1 MSLLRIMTEQTDGG
15 MIPIAVSGTEAK
27 NQSCVEDV
35 PFEDKTWQDTVLY
48 VATNLESWETA
59 TPHYYALDVSIDNTC
74 FRRLDP
80 DYYAWLKHKMT
91 LVKKAADSGRLSSS
105 AFKTLHTRF
114 NVIHT
119 WAMEHYDEDEL
130 LSAVRSLDPKTYSPP
145 VLETFGQ
152 DNRPSPV
159 QPAPEKTAPPV
170 PQYLFPKE
178 GEWQFTQEVP
188 PTAVAKV
195 DAIRDQASS
204 LGWGEARLYQNRG
217 CLCFPYGQDYG
228 LVCFVDG
235 NVRIGEVTR
244 QSIEIVGTT
253 SQHNRLRFYN
263 PDVDQPWLRKTR
275 SKK

>member
-1 MSLLRIMTEQTDGG
+1 VSLLRIMTEQTAGD
-15 MIPIAVSGTEAK
+15 MAPIAVSGTEAK

-48 VATNLESWETA
+48 VATNLECWETV
-59 TPHYYALDVSIDNTC
+59 TPHYYALDISIDKTC

-80 DYYAWLKHKMT
+80 DYYAWLKYKMA
-91 LVKKAADSGRLSSS
+91 LAKKAADLGRLSSS
-105 AFKTLHTRF
+105 AFETLHTRF

-119 WAMEHYDEDEL
+119 WAIEHYGEDEL
-130 LSAVRSLDPKTYSPP
+130 LSAVQSLDPKTYSPP

-152 DNRPSPV
+152 DDRPPSV
-159 QPAPEKTAPPV
+159 QPAPEKTPPAV

-178 GEWQFTQEVP
+178 GEWRFTQQVP

-195 DAIRDQASS
+195 DAIRDKALS
-204 LGWGEARLYQNRG
+204 LGWNEARLYQNRG
-217 CLCFPYGQDYG
+217 CLRFPYGQDYG

-235 NVRIGEVTR
+235 NVRIGKVTR

-253 SQHNRLRFYN
+253 SSRLSERHRN
-263 PDVDQPWLRKTR
+263 TTV
-275 SKK
+275 

>member
-1 MSLLRIMTEQTDGG
+1 MSLLKLMMEQTAGD
-15 MIPIAVSGTEAK
+15 MTPLAVSGTEVK
-27 NQSCVEDV
+27 NPSCAEDV
-35 PFEDKTWQDTVLY
+35 PTVDKTKQDTVLY
-48 VATNLESWETA
+48 VATNLECWETA
-59 TPHYYALDVSIDNTC
+59 TPHYHTLDISIDKTC

-80 DYYAWLKHKMT
+80 DYYAWLKYKMA
-91 LVKKAADSGRLSSS
+91 LAKKAADLGRLSSS
-105 AFKTLHTRF
+105 AFETLRTRF

-119 WAMEHYDEDEL
+119 WAIEHYGEDEL
-130 LSAVRSLDPKTYSPP
+130 LSAVQTLDPKTYSPP

-152 DNRPSPV
+152 DNWPPPV
-159 QPAPEKTAPPV
+159 QPVPEKTPPAV

-178 GEWQFTQEVP
+178 GEWRFTQQVP

-195 DAIRDQASS
+195 DAIRDKALS
-204 LGWGEARLYQNRG
+204 LGWNEARLYQNRE
-217 CLCFPYGQDYG
+217 CLRFPYGQDYG

-263 PDVDQPWLRKTR
+263 PDVDQPWLRRMR